1 MAIVRKFL
9 AQDNYTKI
17 DNNVARNTNI
27 SDYSYRLYGFMAGFR
42 NGFQLNDEY
51 IAKSLN
57 WNRSKVARA
66 KRDLVAADLICVEKI
81 DRSTYFLYIGSSK
94 ITASKVKEHWNQD
107 ENIFLQNIDD
117 EPTQTFKQEYL
128 LPIKEETKEQNVNN
142 VTAENIFD

>member
-1 MAIVRKFL
+1 MAIIRKFL

-51 IAKSLN
+51 IAKSLQ
-57 WNRSKVARA
+57 WSRQKVARA

-94 ITASKVKEHWNQD
+94 ITASKVKEHWNLD

-128 LPIKEETKEQNVNN
+128 LPIKEEAREQDSN